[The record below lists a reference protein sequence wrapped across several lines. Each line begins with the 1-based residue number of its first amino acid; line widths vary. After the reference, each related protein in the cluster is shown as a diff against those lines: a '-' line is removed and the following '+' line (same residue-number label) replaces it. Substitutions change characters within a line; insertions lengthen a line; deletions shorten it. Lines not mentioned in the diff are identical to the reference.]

1 MHNPSSEATVT
12 APGTPG
18 TPGPPDR
25 RRGAA
30 RARSG
35 IGGGRLWRDG
45 REVTR

>member
-12 APGTPG
+12 APG

-35 IGGGRLWRDG
+35 IDGGRLWRDG